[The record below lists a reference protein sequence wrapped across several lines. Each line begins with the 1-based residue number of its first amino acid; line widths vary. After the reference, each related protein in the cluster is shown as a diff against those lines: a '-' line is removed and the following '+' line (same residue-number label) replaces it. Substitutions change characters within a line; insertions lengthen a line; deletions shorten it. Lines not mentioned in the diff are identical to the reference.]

1 MKLREGSFPGQD
13 GAGDECE
20 ADHPRESDGGGVL
33 LESRELLR
41 RTSRAVALVMRAPLQ
56 PVIQPV
62 SGTRSDKGD
71 LKERRPKR
79 LERQQQ
85 GERSIRE
92 PESKSG
98 PPQNSEIPDV
108 ERRAS
113 TSERANETG

>member
-41 RTSRAVALVMRAPLQ
+41 RTSRAVALVMR
-56 PVIQPV
+56 VIQPV
-62 SGTRSDKGD
+62 SGTRSDWGD

-85 GERSIRE
+85 SERSIRE